1 MDTCLHN
8 VQIKTM
14 SSTVPTWES
23 VFCAASLTGVKML
36 QSEGQKSVS
45 HKKIGF
51 DQNDH
56 PSYRTSPN
64 KDLVP

>member
-14 SSTVPTWES
+14 SGAVHEK
-23 VFCAASLTGVKML
+23 VIFCAANLTGVKMF

-51 DQNDH
+51 DH

-64 KDLVP
+64 KDLVA

>member
-14 SSTVPTWES
+14 SSERER

-64 KDLVP
+64 KDLVA